1 MEAQPNIR
9 VLKAVVI
16 ILGLLIILSVT
27 VIAVTLYRR
36 MNPPAPPPAVAVEAA
51 PGITPAPSVAAE
63 PPAQT
68 RPFGDH
74 KVELPAGARLIE
86 TRMVGDRMF
95 LRARL
100 LGGNEVWV
108 VLSLVTGQRLG
119 SFELGTAAE

>member
-1 MEAQPNIR
+1 METQPNIR

-16 ILGLLIILSVT
+16 VLGLLIIISIT

-36 MNPPAPPPAVAVEAA
+36 MNPSTPAPAVAAEAA
-51 PGITPAPSVAAE
+51 PGIPAAAHPMALE
-63 PPAQT
+63 PAK
-68 RPFGDH
+68 PFGDH
-74 KVELPAGARLIE
+74 KVDLPAGARLIE
-86 TRMVGDRMF
+86 TRMVGERMF

-108 VLSLVTGQRLG
+108 ILSLATGQRLG